1 MTRNRE
7 ETDPRAEASP
17 DGSAGACPE
26 PSRSGPPT
34 VPGASHL
41 GTYGAP
47 TWAVLVATFFG
58 IGRIRPGPGTW
69 ASATTTLLWAVIAH
83 LLPSNWRFLTLASL
97 AALAIFVGIPAATRL
112 SRATGL
118 KDPHFVVIDE
128 VAGQF
133 IAFLGVPLSWNSL
146 LTGFILFRVF
156 DIVKP
161 PPVRRLERIP
171 DGAGIVLDDIG
182 AGIYAL
188 LIMHLLL
195 HLGILIK

>member
-1 MTRNRE
+1 M
-7 ETDPRAEASP
+7 
-17 DGSAGACPE
+17 
-26 PSRSGPPT
+26 
-34 VPGASHL
+34 
-41 GTYGAP
+41 
-47 TWAVLVATFFG
+47 
-58 IGRIRPGPGTW
+58 
-69 ASATTTLLWAVIAH
+69 
-83 LLPSNWRFLTLASL
+83 
-97 AALAIFVGIPAATRL
+97 
-112 SRATGL
+112 
-118 KDPHFVVIDE
+118 VIDE